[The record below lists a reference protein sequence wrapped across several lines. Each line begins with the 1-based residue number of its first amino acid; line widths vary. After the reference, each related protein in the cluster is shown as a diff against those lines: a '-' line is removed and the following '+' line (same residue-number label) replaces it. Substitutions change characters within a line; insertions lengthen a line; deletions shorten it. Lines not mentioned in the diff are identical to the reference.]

1 MKKLTINRLAIGN
14 LITRKSQYTL
24 IVIGIILAMT
34 FSSGIIFFISSYITS
49 ARELSYRSIGT
60 QDLIITN
67 VNDKSRIE
75 ELKANNT
82 FSDYGYAYILGKCY
96 TNDNESRGFCVAKY
110 DEGGK
115 KLAYHSVL
123 EGRMPEK
130 SGEIAV
136 EADALLRLRINAV
149 PGDKITFN
157 FNTSDGVNYSEKTIK
172 KTYTLVG
179 ILVNKR
185 SNISAYLPS
194 DNFAVPAAIVSEEEL
209 IEAGGRERTIAY
221 VKVTVTKGNKAYTD
235 ALDEMNNK
243 NSANDGFIITSQDI
257 SRAGSSIIT
266 TNMLAVILDVVL
278 IFASCVGIINSFNT
292 NLKERKKQI
301 GLYRAVGASRRQII
315 NIFIREAF
323 IISVISAPLS
333 VLISYFSVKGIIYL
347 IGGDMIFRP
356 KMWTALVC
364 AVSGVIVVMIAAI
377 IPLAS
382 ASRISP
388 MQAIR
393 DIDTVRRIKNKR
405 LHSKKEYRFPLL
417 ISSRQIMIS
426 KGTSIALS
434 VILTVSVIICSLGMA
449 FIEYSFHKN
458 DINYDYDYK
467 IYQNYARDDGYS
479 NCADKNGDYG
489 ISANT
494 INELLSVPYIK
505 SISVSQLIRITA
517 LPEKHYNIIDLY
529 KNDSFDAEIPSS
541 AFNPDEISL
550 NNYIDFFLKYNA
562 ESTDSNAPD
571 YIMAEQARTKFGYPD
586 YHFNTDLL
594 ALDDK
599 YILNQKE
606 NLIAG
611 KINIDRINSGDEV
624 ILYVP
629 EESALRIDWS
639 TLNADDNAGERTFIS
654 SGAVRYDKMSKKRR
668 NEKTSKIIGTVKN
681 DIAVGDIMTISAVFD
696 KYPGEEGVNYLAL
709 FSDEAKNYT
718 KQIRIGAIVNMVSD
732 IDSPYPQNCSFITT
746 NSGLASMGFPEQS
759 VSAEI
764 KLVCPCT
771 DEIDEIVTREI
782 ESETTGTDKT
792 YSSLYSYKKDLEK
805 GERLLITGYLSLIII
820 LFVIV
825 SSLISSSTGSRIR
838 DEKRQIGTLR
848 AVGASSSDIT
858 KSYILQLLRTFGI
871 GIIGGLSAYSLI
883 HFCIVIVN
891 NTVYN
896 SNTDMRFILWPS
908 LLFAVLTFAVCSFNL
923 YRQIK
928 KQMKHSVVE
937 NIREL

>member
-235 ALDEMNNK
+235 ALDEMNNE

-266 TNMLAVILDVVL
+266 TNMLAVTLDVVL
-278 IFASCVGIINSFNT
+278 VFASCVGIINSFNT
-292 NLKERKKQI
+292 NLKERKRQI

-489 ISANT
+489 ISANA

-550 NNYIDFFLKYNA
+550 NNYIDFFSKYND
-562 ESTDSNAPD
+562 ESTDSNTPD
-571 YIMAEQARTKFGYPD
+571 YIMAEQAKNKFGYPD
-586 YHFNTDLL
+586 YLFNTDLL
-594 ALDDK
+594 AFDDK
-599 YILNQKE
+599 YILKQKG

-611 KINIDRINSGDEV
+611 KINVERIDSGDEV
-624 ILYVP
+624 ILCVP
-629 EESALRIDWS
+629 EESALRINWS
-639 TLNADDNAGERTFIS
+639 TINNNDTEERTFIS
-654 SGAVRYDKMSKKRR
+654 SGVTRYDKTREQRR
-668 NEKTSKIIGTVKN
+668 NEKSSMIIGTVKN
-681 DIAVGDIMTISAVFD
+681 DIAVGDIITISAVFD

-746 NSGLASMGFPEQS
+746 NNGLASMGFPERS

-771 DEIDEIVTREI
+771 DEIDEIVTQEI
-782 ESETTGTDKT
+782 ESETSGTDKT

-928 KQMKHSVVE
+928 KQIKHSVVE